1 MNDELGL
8 KDAHIEQR
16 LSGGNSNVTEL
27 LRHSGGTLIVR
38 RAPTNAI
45 SDSAS
50 KGIAREYQ
58 MLSALKGRVPVP
70 DVMGFCTDPG
80 ILGDPFIVMQC
91 IDGVSITTTLPNLYA
106 DTAATLNTIGE
117 ELIDALAAIHNV
129 EWQALPLN
137 RSASPPSYLKLQIER
152 WMQVRGV
159 APLRDLPLMQAIGTV
174 LLRQLPPPQRSSIIH
189 GDFHLDNT
197 LFARDKARLAAVI
210 DWELAS
216 LGDPLSDL
224 GLALAFWGPRRVE
237 PPGFAFVQAVS
248 RRPGLLSRT
257 DLATRWSR
265 ATGIGAESLQFYCA
279 YALWRLAAI
288 VEGAH
293 ELQVRGRVNSEYA
306 RGLAYDVPRLLE
318 EAALLIGLA

>member
-1 MNDELGL
+1 MHDELGL
-8 KDAHIEQR
+8 NDAHIAQR

-58 MLSALKGRVPVP
+58 MLNALKGRAPVP
-70 DVMGFCTDPG
+70 DVIGFCADPG
-80 ILGDPFIVMQC
+80 ILGGPFIVMQC
-91 IDGVSITTTLPNLYA
+91 IDGVSITTTLPDLYA
-106 DTAATLNTIGE
+106 DTDATLNTIGE

-129 EWQALPLN
+129 DWQALPLN
-137 RSASPPSYLKLQIER
+137 RPAPPPGYLKLQIER
-152 WMQVRGV
+152 WMKIRGS
-159 APLRDLPLMQAIGTV
+159 APLRDLPLMQAVGAA
-174 LLRQLPPPQRSSIIH
+174 LLRQLPLPPRSSIIH

-197 LFARDKARLAAVI
+197 LFARDQPRLAAVI

-216 LGDPLSDL
+216 LGDPLADL

-237 PPGFAFVQAVS
+237 RPGFAFVQAVS
-248 RRPGLLSRT
+248 QRPGLVSRT
-257 DLATRWSR
+257 DLAARWSR
-265 ATGIGAESLQFYCA
+265 ATGIDAESQQFYCA

-293 ELQVRGRVNSEYA
+293 ELQVQGRVDSEYA

-318 EAALLIGLA
+318 EAAVLIDLA